1 VARAIQVIGIEGLP
15 EVRPGDDLVALVLQ
29 ALAAEGLALQD
40 GDILVLT
47 QKVVSKA
54 EGRMV
59 ALADVEPS
67 AFARTIARQMGRD
80 PRFVEVVLR
89 QARRIVRMDRHVL
102 VVETPQGFVCANAGV
117 DRSNVGEG
125 RVVLLPADPDASAR
139 AIRREI
145 KRRAGVEVAVL
156 ITDTFGRPWREGLT
170 EVAIGVAGLAP
181 LKDYR
186 GQQDRFGVPLQATVV
201 AVADELACAAGLVME
216 KLAGVPAAII
226 RGYAYE
232 PQEGAASALVR
243 PPERDLF
250 R

>member
-1 VARAIQVIGIEGLP
+1 MARALQVIGIEGMP
-15 EVRPGDDLVALVLQ
+15 EVRPGDDLVALLLD
-29 ALAAEGLALQD
+29 ALSAQGLALQQ

-54 EGRMV
+54 EGRVV
-59 ALADVEPS
+59 ALAEVEPS
-67 AFARTIARQMGRD
+67 AFAHTVARAMGKD
-80 PRFVEVVLR
+80 PRLIEVILR
-89 QARRIVRMDRHVL
+89 QARRIVRMDRQVL
-102 VVETPQGFVCANAGV
+102 LVETPQGLVCANAGV

-125 RVVLLPADPDASAR
+125 RAVLLPQDPDASAR

-145 KRRAGVEVAVL
+145 KRRAGVDVAVL

-186 GQQDRFGVPLQATVV
+186 GQRDRFGVPLQATVV

-216 KLAGVPAAII
+216 KLAGIPAALI

-243 PPERDLF
+243 PAERDLF

>member
-1 VARAIQVIGIEGLP
+1 MARAIQVIGIEGLP

>member
-1 VARAIQVIGIEGLP
+1 MARAIQVIGIEGLP

-186 GQQDRFGVPLQATVV
+186 GQQDRFGVPLQATGV

>member
-1 VARAIQVIGIEGLP
+1 MARAIQVIGIEGLP
-15 EVRPGDDLVALVLQ
+15 EVRPGDDLVALLLD
-29 ALAAEGLALQD
+29 ALAAEGLALEE
-40 GDILVLT
+40 GDIVVLT
-47 QKVVSKA
+47 QKIVSKA
-54 EGRMV
+54 EGRLI
-59 ALADVEPS
+59 ALAEVEPS
-67 AFARTIARQMGRD
+67 AFARTVAEQTGRD
-80 PRFVEVVLR
+80 PRLTEVILR
-89 QARRIVRMDRHVL
+89 EARRIVRMDRQVL
-102 VVETPQGFVCANAGV
+102 VVETRQGLVCANAGV

-125 RVVLLPADPDASAR
+125 RVALLPQDPDASAR
-139 AIRREI
+139 AIREEI
-145 KRRAGVEVAVL
+145 KRRMGIEVAVL

-186 GQQDRFGVPLQATVV
+186 GHRDRFGLPLHATLV

-216 KLAGVPAAII
+216 KLAGIPAAII

-232 PQEGAASALVR
+232 PQEGTAAALVR

>member
-1 VARAIQVIGIEGLP
+1 MARAIQVIGLEGLP
-15 EVRPGDDLVALVLQ
+15 EVRPGDDLVALLLG

-47 QKVVSKA
+47 QKIVSKA
-54 EGRMV
+54 EGR
-59 ALADVEPS
+59 LISLSEIEPS
-67 AFARTIARQMGRD
+67 AFAHTIAHRMGKD
-80 PRFVEVVLR
+80 PRVIEVILR
-89 QARRIVRMDRHVL
+89 EARRIVRMDRQVL
-102 VVETPQGFVCANAGV
+102 IVETPHGFVCANAGV

-125 RVVLLPADPDASAR
+125 RVALLPQDPDASAR

-181 LKDYR
+181 LRDYR
-186 GQQDRFGVPLQATVV
+186 GQCDRFGVPLQATVV
-201 AVADELACAAGLVME
+201 AIADELACAAGLVME
-216 KLAGVPAAII
+216 KLAGIPAAII

>member
-1 VARAIQVIGIEGLP
+1 MARAIQVIGIEGLP
-15 EVRPGDDLVALVLQ
+15 EVQPGDDLVALLLG
-29 ALAAEGLALQD
+29 ALAAEGLALEE
-40 GDILVLT
+40 GDIVVLT
-47 QKVVSKA
+47 QKIVSKA
-54 EGRMV
+54 EGRLI
-59 ALADVEPS
+59 ALAEVEPS
-67 AFARTIARQMGRD
+67 AFARTVAEQIGRD
-80 PRFVEVVLR
+80 PRLTEVILR
-89 QARRIVRMDRHVL
+89 EARRIVRMDRQVL
-102 VVETPQGFVCANAGV
+102 LVETRQGFVCANAGV

-125 RVVLLPADPDASAR
+125 RVALLPQDPDASAR
-139 AIRREI
+139 AIREEI

-170 EVAIGVAGLAP
+170 EVAVGVAGLAP

-186 GQQDRFGVPLQATVV
+186 GHRDRFGLPLHATLV

-216 KLAGVPAAII
+216 KLAGIPAAII

-232 PQEGAASALVR
+232 PQEGTAAALVR